1 MLFCCLRRN
10 VEASCHKHFVVVSR
24 HQQSPPLYYQR
35 LVSSTRHVRCSYCT
49 WRSERSQHAMEPD
62 IGSESRFLP
71 TPPAFDVTVRGEG
84 SRRNITMP
92 FSVEKLEW
100 CGYPTVKKNWRCVYS
115 FWQNSRTWRTHT
127 VRQTDRQSPHDSI
140 GIASLGETI
149 AYTIHD
155 QLYMIVDLRGFYRVF
170 FVNFYRAM
178 LCERGLCRH
187 AVSVC
192 PSVRLSV
199 RHVRE
204 LCPNE

>member
-100 CGYPTVKKNWRCVYS
+100 CGYPTVKKKLKMCLFVLTEFTNV
-115 FWQNSRTWRTHT
+115 TDTHC
-127 VRQTDRQSPHDSI
+127 QTDRQTVT
-140 GIASLGETI
+140 A
-149 AYTIHD
+149 
-155 QLYMIVDLRGFYRVF
+155 
-170 FVNFYRAM
+170 
-178 LCERGLCRH
+178 
-187 AVSVC
+187 
-192 PSVRLSV
+192 
-199 RHVRE
+199 
-204 LCPNE
+204 